1 MKQQKTNN
9 PHHEEAIELS
19 WTANAYLNCAD
30 RLCKELIDDEC
41 DRSLH
46 HYRVPLHLTFLG
58 LELFF
63 KAGICAAGRHYPKH
77 HDLAKLRALYA
88 DVMPDVP
95 LPIPSYFEKLI
106 PESLDLFEE
115 LPAPDLQLHFSRLR
129 YASDRSGKRFPEHEI
144 VDLKEFQKELDTL
157 TYAAQRMQLKLWR
170 LCGLMSDE
178 KPRRKK
184 SAGVR
189 TVARRRSG

>member
-1 MKQQKTNN
+1 MHAKSS
-9 PHHEEAIELS
+9 HDEEAIELS
-19 WTANAYLNCAD
+19 CTANAYLNCAE
-30 RLCKELIDDEC
+30 RLCANLIEDKC

-63 KAGICAAGRHYPKH
+63 KAGICASGRQYPKH

-88 DVMPDVP
+88 EVMPDVP

-106 PESLDLFEE
+106 PESLDLFAD
-115 LPAPDLQLHFSRLR
+115 LPAPDLQWHFARLR
-129 YASDRSGKRFPEHEI
+129 YASDRRGKRFPEHER

-157 TYAAQRMQLKLWR
+157 TFATQRVQLKLWR
-170 LCGLMSDE
+170 QFGLISE
-178 KPRRKK
+178 R
-184 SAGVR
+184 
-189 TVARRRSG
+189 

>member
-1 MKQQKTNN
+1 MKSDS
-9 PHHEEAIELS
+9 PHREEAIELS

-30 RLCKELIDDEC
+30 RLCKNLIEDEF

-63 KAGICAAGRHYPKH
+63 KAGICASGRSYPKH

-88 DVMPDVP
+88 EVMPDVP
-95 LPIPSYFEKLI
+95 LPIPGYFEKLI

-115 LPAPDLQLHFSRLR
+115 LPAPDLQWHFARLR
-129 YASDRSGKRFPEHEI
+129 YASDRSGRRFPEHEM
-144 VDLKEFQKELDTL
+144 VDLKEFQQELDALTL
-157 TYAAQRMQLKLWR
+157 ATQRVQLKLWR
-170 LCGLMSDE
+170 QFGLMRDE
-178 KPRRKK
+178 
-184 SAGVR
+184 
-189 TVARRRSG
+189 